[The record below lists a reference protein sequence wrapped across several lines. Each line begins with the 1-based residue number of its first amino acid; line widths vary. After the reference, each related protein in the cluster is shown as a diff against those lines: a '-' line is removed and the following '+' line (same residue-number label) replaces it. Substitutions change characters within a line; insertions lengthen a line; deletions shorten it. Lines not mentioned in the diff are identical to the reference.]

1 MVRIIL
7 IFMVTFFRAIK
18 WAVRSFWRHLGLSFV
33 TIIIITLSL
42 LSLNLL
48 LFLNLIG
55 KTMVIN
61 LQNRVDISIYLKDN
75 LNQTEIDSFYNEFK
89 SDPQIKEIVYISSE
103 QALAKFKERH
113 KNDEFI
119 LKSLE
124 AINKNP
130 LGGMMVLKAA
140 SIEAYPS
147 VLTKISDVRYD
158 KYIEEKDFF
167 EHEKIIGIIKNIS
180 QKAYFAGLIILAV
193 FTFISVVAIFNSIRL
208 TVYTREEEI
217 KIMRL
222 IGATSSFAR
231 APLIIEN
238 IFYGIFAWLINLG
251 IFALIFKFGLEK
263 ILNFLEIEKSLFLSF
278 QQEITSS
285 FLAVLVFSILL
296 TIICGSLAVRKYI
309 RT

>member
-1 MVRIIL
+1 MIA
-7 IFMVTFFRAIK
+7 FFRSIK
-18 WAVRSFWRHLGLSFV
+18 WATRSFFRHFGLSFV

-48 LFLNLIG
+48 LFFNLIG
-55 KTMVIN
+55 KMMVIN
-61 LQNRVDISIYLKDN
+61 LQNRVDISIYLKDT
-75 LNQTEIDSFYNEFK
+75 LSQAEIDSLYSEFK
-89 SDPQIKEIVYISSE
+89 SDPQIKEIVYISPE
-103 QALAKFKERH
+103 EALTKFKERH
-113 KNDEFI
+113 KNDELI

-124 AINKNP
+124 AINRNP

-140 SIEAYPS
+140 SIEAYPA

-167 EHEKIIGIIKNIS
+167 EHEKIINIIKNIS
-180 QKAYFAGLIILAV
+180 QKAYFVGLVILAI

-231 APLIIEN
+231 TPLIIEN

-251 IFALIFKFGLEK
+251 IFALVFKFGLEK
-263 ILNFLEIEKSLFLSF
+263 ILNFLEIEKSLFLSY
-278 QQEITSS
+278 QKEITNS
-285 FLAVLVFSILL
+285 FLAVLVFSVLL
-296 TIICGSLAVRKYI
+296 TIICSSLAARKYI

>member
-1 MVRIIL
+1 MIA
-7 IFMVTFFRAIK
+7 FFRSIK
-18 WAVRSFWRHLGLSFV
+18 WATRSFFRHFGLSFV

-48 LFLNLIG
+48 LFFNLIG
-55 KTMVIN
+55 KMMVIN
-61 LQNRVDISIYLKDN
+61 LQNRVDISIYLKDT
-75 LNQTEIDSFYNEFK
+75 LSQAEIDSFYSELK
-89 SDPQIKEIVYISSE
+89 SDPQIKEIVYISPE
-103 QALAKFKERH
+103 EALTKFKERH
-113 KNDEFI
+113 KNDELI

-124 AINKNP
+124 AINRNP
-130 LGGMMVLKAA
+130 LGGVMILKAA
-140 SIEAYPS
+140 SIEAYPA
-147 VLTKISDVRYD
+147 VLAKISDVRYD

-167 EHEKIIGIIKNIS
+167 EHEKIINIIKNIS
-180 QKAYFAGLIILAV
+180 QKAYFIGLVILAI

-231 APLIIEN
+231 TPLIIEN

-251 IFALIFKFGLEK
+251 IFVLIFKFGLER
-263 ILNFLEIEKSLFLSF
+263 ILNFLEIEKSLFFSF
-278 QQEITSS
+278 RQEITNS

-296 TIICGSLAVRKYI
+296 TIICSFLAARKYI

>member
-1 MVRIIL
+1 MI
-7 IFMVTFFRAIK
+7 TFFRSIK
-18 WAVRSFWRHLGLSFV
+18 FAVRSFFRHFGLSFV

-48 LFLNLIG
+48 LFLNLVG
-55 KTMVIN
+55 KIMVVN
-61 LQNRVDISIYLKDN
+61 LQNRIDVSIYLKDT
-75 LNQTEIDSFYNEFK
+75 LSQTERDSFYQELK
-89 SDPQIKEIVYISSE
+89 SDPQIKDIAYISPE
-103 QALAKFKERH
+103 EALTKFKEKH
-113 KNDEFI
+113 KNDDSI

-130 LGGMMVLKAA
+130 LGGMIILKAA
-140 SIEAYPS
+140 SIDNYPG
-147 VLTKISDVRYD
+147 VLAKISDARYD
-158 KYIEEKDFF
+158 KFIEEKDFF
-167 EHEKIIGIIKNIS
+167 DAQKMISIIQNIS
-180 QKAYFAGLIILAV
+180 QKAYFIGLIIMMI

-231 APLIIEN
+231 TPLIIEN

-251 IFALIFKFGLEK
+251 IFSLIFKFGLGK
-263 ILNFLEIEKSLFLSF
+263 ILSFLEIEKNLFLSY
-278 QQEITSS
+278 QKEITSS
-285 FLAVLVFSILL
+285 FLAVLVFSVFL
-296 TIICGSLAVRKYI
+296 TIVCGSLAVRKYI